1 MAQAGALCK
10 RALCG
15 SGLARECMNELAVAA
30 VLAST
35 ISHAWWNLQAKRAG
49 AGHAFFGVSKWM
61 EVAIY
66 LPIFLYRA
74 KGYAF
79 PDATP
84 LYLLGAGAL
93 VGANYYALSQ
103 SYARLDLAVAYPI
116 SRTSTIFL
124 PVIAYFGLGETVD
137 ALGAT
142 SLAIVTVG
150 IVLSSELSRTRGAS
164 HLVAGV
170 LFALLGALTLAG
182 YTVWDKHVIESL
194 DPFLYLY
201 GYNVVVALGYLP
213 FLLRDASAVRA
224 QWRSHRGAL
233 LQVAVLNTATY
244 LLVLYAL
251 TLAKASYVGA
261 LRQLSLVAGLAFG
274 ASLLGERLSRRR
286 VVGVALLV
294 AGGALVTLA
303 R

>member
-1 MAQAGALCK
+1 
-10 RALCG
+10 
-15 SGLARECMNELAVAA
+15 MNDLAVAA

-35 ISHAWWNLQAKRAG
+35 VSHAWWNLQAKRAG
-49 AGHAFFGVSKWM
+49 AGHAFFGVSKWL

-66 LPIFLYRA
+66 LPIFAFRA
-74 KGYAF
+74 HDHAF
-79 PDATP
+79 PEQTAV
-84 LYLLGAGAL
+84 YWLGAGVL

-103 SYARLDLAVAYPI
+103 AYARLDLAVAYPI
-116 SRTSTIFL
+116 SRTSTVFL
-124 PVIAYFGLGETVD
+124 PLIAYLGLSETVD
-137 ALGAT
+137 AFGAA

-150 IVLSSELSRTRGAS
+150 IVLSSELSRAGSGAR
-164 HLVAGV
+164 LVSGV

-182 YTVWDKHVIESL
+182 YTVWDKFVIARF

-201 GYNVVVALGYLP
+201 GYNVVVAVGYLP
-213 FLLRDASAVRA
+213 FLLRHRGDVRA
-224 QWRSHRGAL
+224 QWRDHRSAL

-244 LLVLYAL
+244 LLVLFAL

-274 ASLLGERLSRRR
+274 VSLLGERLSKRR
-286 VVGVALLV
+286 VLGVALLV
-294 AGGALVTLA
+294 AGGVLVTLA